1 MASAR
6 PRIPGLIA
14 HDLGIK
20 IVSGRFKPGTV
31 LEGEIAAS
39 GQRKVSRSAYREAV
53 RILIAK
59 GLVESK
65 PKLGTRVSETARW
78 HLLDPDVLSWI
89 FEGEPSNAQL
99 AGLFELRNIVA
110 PDVAALAAARRG
122 EAHLAEMAAALA
134 AMARHTLRTPEGRL
148 ADQQFHIAL
157 LAACSNPFL
166 GSLTSGIAAAV
177 AWTTVFK
184 QRLQPLRRDPV
195 PDHAKV
201 YKAVQARNAAAAR
214 RAMRELVDLAFLD
227 TANAWPKARG
237 RTKPKKKARRFKKA
251 PRDRSDRK
259 AH

>member
-1 MASAR
+1 MATPR
-6 PRIPGLIA
+6 LRIPGAIA

-31 LEGEIAAS
+31 LEGEVAAS
-39 GQRKVSRSAYREAV
+39 GQRKVSRSAYREAM

-65 PKLGTRVSETARW
+65 PKLGTRVSDTGRW

-89 FEGEPSNAQL
+89 FEGEPSNPQL
-99 AGLFELRNIVA
+99 AGLFELRNIVE
-110 PDVAALAAARRG
+110 PEVAALAATRRS
-122 EAHLAEMAAALA
+122 ESHLAEMAAALA
-134 AMARHTLRTPEGRL
+134 AMARHTIRTQEGRL
-148 ADQQFHIAL
+148 ADQQFHAAL
-157 LAACSNPFL
+157 LAASGNPFL
-166 GSLTSGIAAAV
+166 GSLTSGIAAAI

-201 YKAVQARNAAAAR
+201 YDAVMARNAVAAR

-227 TANAWPKARG
+227 TANAWPKARSKAG
-237 RTKPKKKARRFKKA
+237 AKKKKSKRG
-251 PRDRSDRK
+251 
-259 AH
+259 